1 MPDNYALSPNDR
13 KAQESYAV
21 GTRDLVFL
29 QIEVTCASGNLATTP
44 TASDSN
50 FQRLLQALQ
59 LRLELYGI
67 GNPTSNDVTVIVSR
81 STVPYADGEEAN
93 AGGRVSELE
102 TMIEAVDAGNRFSNC
117 SVYQGQINGWSIEND
132 C

>member
-1 MPDNYALSPNDR
+1 MPENFALSPNDR

-29 QIEVTCASGNLATTP
+29 QIEVNCTTDNLETDY

-50 FQRLLQALQ
+50 FQRLLQVLQ
-59 LRLELYGI
+59 QRIEIYGVGEPD
-67 GNPTSNDVTVIVSR
+67 GNKVTVIAAR
-81 STVPYADGEEAN
+81 STIPYAAGEEAD
-93 AGGRVSELE
+93 AGGNVTALE
-102 TMIEAVDAGNRFSNC
+102 DMIDASSYFASS
-117 SVYQGQINGWSIEND
+117 SVFQGQINGWSIEND

>member
-1 MPDNYALSPNDR
+1 MPSNFNLSPNDR

-29 QIEVTCASGNLATTP
+29 QINVNCATDNLSTDY

-50 FQRLLQALQ
+50 FQRLLQVLQ
-59 LRLELYGI
+59 QRLEIYGV
-67 GNPTSNDVTVIVSR
+67 GEPNSSNEVTVIAAR
-81 STVPYADGEEAN
+81 STIPYTGNEEQD
-93 AGGRVSELE
+93 AGGNVTVLEDMIDASEY
-102 TMIEAVDAGNRFSNC
+102 FSSSN
-117 SVYQGQINGWSIEND
+117 VFQGQINGWSIEND

>member
-29 QIEVTCASGNLATTP
+29 QIEVTCSSGDLETDYN
-44 TASDSN
+44 TASNSN
-50 FQRLLQALQ
+50 FAQLIQCLQQ
-59 LRLELYGI
+59 TLEIYGI
-67 GNPTSNDVTVIVSR
+67 GQPNNAKVTVIVSR
-81 STVPYADGEEAN
+81 STVPYADGEEAD
-93 AGGRVSELE
+93 AGGDVVALE
-102 TMIEAVDAGNRFSNC
+102 ALINAHPSFSSA
-117 SVYQGQINGWSIEND
+117 SVFQGQINGWDIEND

>member
-29 QIEVTCASGNLATTP
+29 QIDVTCASGNLDTTL

-50 FQRLLQALQ
+50 FSQLIQCLQQ
-59 LRLELYGI
+59 VLELYGI
-67 GNPTSNDVTVIVSR
+67 GNPNSQSEVTVIVSR
-81 STVPYADGEEAN
+81 STIPYADGEEAN
-93 AGGRVSELE
+93 AGGRVAALE
-102 TMIEAVDAGNRFSNC
+102 ALINAHPSFSSAVVF
-117 SVYQGQINGWSIEND
+117 QGQINGWSIEND